1 VVLATC
7 LAAEGAEPPLSSS
20 ALDIGEATLARFLS
34 RPDEPVTR
42 YRARRHMEVEARG
55 DRAWMDVRAE
65 LDPER
70 GFRFTI
76 EAAGGSRLLR
86 EKSLLSLL
94 RAEAETHASGASA
107 RSALTADNYLLEP
120 GARDADGL
128 VRLRARPLRREATLV
143 DGAFVVMPESAD
155 LVRVEGALARSPS
168 FWIKRVEVSRHYARV
183 RGHRVVV
190 RLESLAQVR
199 LVGPSR
205 LVVTFDYEMI
215 DGQPIEPSTV
225 IAAAV
230 TSGLPAP
237 VAGP

>member
-1 VVLATC
+1 LVIVFC
-7 LAAEGAEPPLSSS
+7 LRSEGAEPPPT
-20 ALDIGEATLARFLS
+20 AAVLDAGEATLARFLS

-65 LDPER
+65 LDPAR
-70 GFRFTI
+70 GFQFTI

-86 EKSLLSLL
+86 EKSLVSLL
-94 RAEAETHASGASA
+94 RAEAETHASGASS

-143 DGAFVVMPESAD
+143 DGVFVVTPESAD

-199 LVGPSR
+199 LVGSSR

-225 IAAAV
+225 LAAV
-230 TSGLPAP
+230 APSGCPAP